1 MSQRMERFVHIMEDT
16 RSQRVKENQRPDITF
31 QGPVSVTLL
40 DHYISLLK
48 GSTVSQ
54 NNVTSLG
61 THTKH
66 ELV

>member
-1 MSQRMERFVHIMEDT
+1 MSQHMEEFVHIMEDT

-40 DHYISLLK
+40 DHCISPLK
-48 GSTVSQ
+48 GSAVSQ
-54 NNVTSLG
+54 NNVTSLE
-61 THTKH
+61 THKKH